1 MQLTHCEMMSGMCAV
16 FWWHFGGCVAPR
28 RVCASAVAA
37 WHREHHGRCWHDT
50 RSVVYW
56 CSIQPKYST
65 VSSYMCL
72 TLCSGL
78 FRTPIAGYKPGQRE
92 LKVHRGHTRCR
103 QACAHSLSNTTLLLF
118 QLPSKKA
125 LAKGNPAYKTAV
137 AHIHKVKKDINKG
150 RVCMAQPLNLETNA
164 HAHTQMP

>member
-1 MQLTHCEMMSGMCAV
+1 MGGGDRRANLPVKFRPSRGRVVDRNACDHLTTLTRTHQRWEVQARNQSRYMCSVYFRVVTHENVKERSIMQLTHCGMMSGICAV

-65 VSSYMCL
+65 LSSYMCL

-92 LKVHRGHTRCR
+92 LKVH
-103 QACAHSLSNTTLLLF
+103 S
-118 QLPSKKA
+118 
-125 LAKGNPAYKTAV
+125 
-137 AHIHKVKKDINKG
+137 
-150 RVCMAQPLNLETNA
+150 
-164 HAHTQMP
+164 